1 MDIRPTGSNHNE
13 LVYITTDKLSVTI
26 KGSAHSPRV
35 GVTTSSDQLSDFKVS
50 CNDNFQLEL
59 SSKSHIDINIAQ
71 IANSMFRGLIQT
83 SPLFYEHQNYEIVIE
98 SNDKYVV
105 EFWHDNINIRNKIGP
120 VGRSG
125 KMLSGVIN
133 FANEIGLSNLLIK
146 LNDVPYLTIVLEVF
160 PSKLKYKEDYQQLMA
175 DVTDEV
181 YNLAFE
187 FLRKT
192 YLEAKINDKAG
203 NSPTEFF
210 SIIRL
215 IFDKLIKAADIIVNK
230 PHHTLAT
237 VSEVLPAHKIKQVH
251 NQTLRWLAKHPESV
265 RPHLTGYSAEKAL
278 ATKKRVTYDTIENQ
292 FAKFI
297 LEATTKKLMNLR
309 THYLRLH
316 RDKDYEIVEK
326 IDCMINGIT
335 RRKNQSFFSEVSR
348 FNSTTSVSLVFT
360 MAPGYKELFKYYLM
374 MQRGLSLDGDLFHIS
389 VKDLALLYEYWCFIK
404 LNSIMKNRYRLIKQ
418 DIIKTDG
425 RGLFVS
431 LRKGAASK
439 VTYENP
445 HTGELIE
452 LSYNP
457 KSQRLPTVAQRPDNV
472 LSLQK
477 HGSKS
482 KYQYIFDAKYRIN
495 PALEGTGYRATY
507 ATPGPEEDDINTMH
521 RYRDALVH
529 ENSLRPDF
537 ERSMFGAYVLFPY
550 GDEEE
555 YSQHKFYKSIEK
567 VNIGGLPFLP
577 SATSMVANL
586 LDELVADS
594 PESAFERATLPVGI
608 TEKLAD
614 KDLSI
619 RDVMVGVVRSKEQLK
634 ANIAHKFYHIPVT
647 KIADNRFPIH
657 YIALYQSDNI
667 FGRDSGIHLYGS
679 VLRCSKVK
687 RKDITEIP
695 TTSKQDEWYY
705 RFDIHKW
712 IELRHSIKVREIGP
726 RVNIFTNKFL
736 LENSEFVPELYLRS
750 TEELRLYTE
759 LKRLASEVKIDG
771 DQDKVKGLEFNNSI
785 IRLANGEISV
795 YTPDGRYR
803 SYSFANFK
811 NKPRSLFNEI
821 REVVTGGR

>member
-1 MDIRPTGSNHNE
+1 MAIHPTGSDHDE

-26 KGSAHSPRV
+26 KGSAYSPRI
-35 GVTTSSDQLSDFKVS
+35 GVTTSSDQLSDLKVS
-50 CNDNFQLEL
+50 CNDHFQLEL
-59 SSKSHIDINIAQ
+59 TNKAQVDTNVTQ
-71 IANSMFRGLIQT
+71 IANGMFRGSFPT
-83 SPLFYEHQNYEIVIE
+83 SPLFYEHQNYEIVME
-98 SNDKYVV
+98 SNAKYVV
-105 EFWHDNINIRNKIGP
+105 EFWHDNINIRNKVGP

-133 FANEIGLSNLLIK
+133 FGNEIGFSNLLIK
-146 LNDVPYLTIVLEVF
+146 LNGIPYLRIILEIF

-192 YLEAKINDKAG
+192 YLEARINEKAG

-215 IFDKLIKAADIIVNK
+215 IFDKFINAADIIVNK

-237 VSEVLPAHKIKQVH
+237 VSEILPAHKIKQVQ
-251 NQTLRWLAKHPESV
+251 NQTLRWLERHPEYV
-265 RPHLTGYSAEKAL
+265 RPHLTGYAAEKAL
-278 ATKKRVTYDTIENQ
+278 TTKKRVTYDTVENQ

-297 LEATTKKLMNLR
+297 LESTAKKLMNLR
-309 THYLRLH
+309 AHYLRLH
-316 RDKDYEIVEK
+316 RDKDDEMINM
-326 IDCMINGIT
+326 IDRMINGIM
-335 RRKNQSFFSEVSR
+335 RRKNQTFFREVSR
-348 FNSTTSVSLVFT
+348 FNSTASVSLVFT

-374 MQRGLSLDGDLFHIS
+374 MQHGLSLDGDLFHIS

-418 DIIKTDG
+418 DIIKVDG

-445 HTGELIE
+445 DTGEQIE

-457 KSQRLPTVAQRPDNV
+457 KSQKLPTVAQKPDNV

-477 HGSKS
+477 HGSKT

-495 PALEGTGYRATY
+495 PALEGTGYRAIYT
-507 ATPGPEEDDINTMH
+507 TPGPEEDDINTMH

-529 ENSLRPDF
+529 EHSLRPDF

-550 GDEEE
+550 GNEVE
-555 YSQHKFYKSIEK
+555 YSQHKFYQSIDQ

-608 TEKLAD
+608 TEKLVD
-614 KDLSI
+614 NDLSV

-634 ANIAHKFYHIPVT
+634 ANIAYKFYHIPVRR
-647 KIADNRFPIH
+647 IADNRFPIH

-667 FGRDSGIHLYGS
+667 FGHDSGIRLYGS
-679 VLRCSKVK
+679 VLRCSTVK

-695 TTSKQDEWYY
+695 TKSKQDEWYY
-705 RFDIHKW
+705 RFDVQEW
-712 IELRHSIKVREIGP
+712 TELNCPIKVREFGP

-736 LENSEFVPELYLRS
+736 LENSEYVPELYIRS

-759 LKRLASEVKIDG
+759 LKRLASVVKIDG
-771 DQDKVKGLEFNNSI
+771 DQDKVEGFEFNNSI
-785 IRLANGEISV
+785 IRLANGEIAVHTS
-795 YTPDGRYR
+795 DGRYH
-803 SYSFANFK
+803 SYSLKSFK

-821 REVVTGGR
+821 RGMVTGIC